1 MLIHLIEILVFS
13 SLLLISFILFSNPMN
28 VNRKANLCLGAT
40 LLLWSSFWLDEIL
53 MLIKANPFDE
63 LTILVLSFIQ
73 FFTPILLYIS
83 IVFFTNPTYRFKT
96 KDAVFFI
103 LPLVYLSILILNKFS
118 QNDYQNGL
126 LILVLLHAIL
136 YTTKSYVRLRIHRRR
151 VALFSS
157 NTNDID
163 LKWLENIILVLILL
177 VVLVTAFN
185 LLYMGTPL
193 NFYLKIIMLGT
204 VLFIAY
210 NALKQKEIFPINK
223 KHRYEVIAIE
233 NEETHT
239 QTSKRKVLQ
248 DEKLTELTSKLDL
261 LMREQHLYL
270 HHDINLASLSE
281 EMGIT
286 PHQLSYIINNGFHQN
301 FFQFINTYRVDKAK
315 ALLVDKSTEKLT
327 ILGIA
332 YESGFSSKTAFNTT
346 FKKFTQQTP
355 SEFKKRSAGL

>member
-1 MLIHLIEILVFS
+1 
-13 SLLLISFILFSNPMN
+13 
-28 VNRKANLCLGAT
+28 
-40 LLLWSSFWLDEIL
+40 
-53 MLIKANPFDE
+53 
-63 LTILVLSFIQ
+63 
-73 FFTPILLYIS
+73 
-83 IVFFTNPTYRFKT
+83 
-96 KDAVFFI
+96 
-103 LPLVYLSILILNKFS
+103 
-118 QNDYQNGL
+118 
-126 LILVLLHAIL
+126 
-136 YTTKSYVRLRIHRRR
+136 
-151 VALFSS
+151 
-157 NTNDID
+157 
-163 LKWLENIILVLILL
+163 
-177 VVLVTAFN
+177 
-185 LLYMGTPL
+185 MGTPL